1 MVSVSVPRIGR
12 YVKMTARP
20 GQGAALAEAM
30 LQVAGSLSDTPGCQL
45 YVINRAATE
54 PDTVWVT
61 ELWASQQAVDA
72 SLAAL
77 ETDAG
82 RARLADITALLAGPP
97 ERIDLEPVG
106 GVGLSRS
113 E

>member
-1 MVSVSVPRIGR
+1 VSGVGR
-12 YVKMTARP
+12 YVKMPARP

-30 LQVAGSLSDTPGCQL
+30 LQVAASLTDTPGCQL

-61 ELWASQQAVDA
+61 ELWVSQQAVDA

-77 ETDAG
+77 RTEAG
-82 RARLADITALLAGPP
+82 RARLADITGLLAGPP

-106 GVGLSRS
+106 GVGLSCS
-113 E
+113 D